1 MRKPATNMRKLSSVI
16 KKIVSNPKISD
27 KLENLKIIE
36 IWNEILGNNL
46 QKYIIDSKVYN
57 RKLLVKIKSS
67 TLRNELGFK
76 KTDLINQINKR
87 FGKKIIDEIILK

>member
-1 MRKPATNMRKLSSVI
+1 MRKLSSVI

-36 IWNEILGNNL
+36 IWNEIMGNNL

>member
-46 QKYIIDSKVYN
+46 QKYIIDSKVYK

-76 KTDLINQINKR
+76 KTDLINQINKK

>member
-1 MRKPATNMRKLSSVI
+1 MRKLSSVI

-87 FGKKIIDEIILK
+87 FGKKIID

>member
-1 MRKPATNMRKLSSVI
+1 MRRLSSVI

>member
-1 MRKPATNMRKLSSVI
+1 MRKLSSVI

-67 TLRNELGFK
+67 TLRNELLFK
-76 KTDLINQINKR
+76 KS
-87 FGKKIIDEIILK
+87 KIILEINNKFGSNIIDDIIFK

>member
-1 MRKPATNMRKLSSVI
+1 MRKLSSVI

-36 IWNEILGNNL
+36 IWNEILGDNL

>member
-1 MRKPATNMRKLSSVI
+1 MRKLSSVI

-46 QKYIIDSKVYN
+46 QKYIIDSKIYN

>member
-1 MRKPATNMRKLSSVI
+1 MRKLSSVI

-57 RKLLVKIKSS
+57 RKLLVKVKSS

>member
-1 MRKPATNMRKLSSVI
+1 MRKLSSVI

-87 FGKKIIDEIILK
+87 FGKKIIDEIILR

>member
-1 MRKPATNMRKLSSVI
+1 MRKLSSVI
-16 KKIVSNPKISD
+16 KKIVSNPKISN

>member
-1 MRKPATNMRKLSSVI
+1 MRKLSSVI

-67 TLRNELGFK
+67 TLRNELGYK
-76 KTDLINQINKR
+76 KTELINQ
-87 FGKKIIDEIILK
+87 

>member
-1 MRKPATNMRKLSSVI
+1 MKKLSSVI

-67 TLRNELGFK
+67 TLRNELGYK
-76 KTDLINQINKR
+76 KTELINQINKR

>member
-1 MRKPATNMRKLSSVI
+1 MRKLSSVI

-36 IWNEILGNNL
+36 IWNEIMGNNL

-67 TLRNELGFK
+67 TLRNELGYK
-76 KTDLINQINKR
+76 KTELINQINKR

>member
-1 MRKPATNMRKLSSVI
+1 MRKSATNMRKLSSVI

>member
-1 MRKPATNMRKLSSVI
+1 VRKPATNMRKLSSVI

-27 KLENLKIIE
+27 KLENLRIIE

-57 RKLLVKIKSS
+57 RKLFVKIKSS

>member
-1 MRKPATNMRKLSSVI
+1 MRKLSSVI

-76 KTDLINQINKR
+76 KTDLKTQINKR

>member
-1 MRKPATNMRKLSSVI
+1 MRKLSSVI

-76 KTDLINQINKR
+76 KTDLKNQINKR

>member
-1 MRKPATNMRKLSSVI
+1 VRKPATNMRKLSSVI

-67 TLRNELGFK
+67 TLRNELGFQ

>member
-46 QKYIIDSKVYN
+46 QKYIIDSKIYN

>member
-1 MRKPATNMRKLSSVI
+1 MRKLSSVI

-46 QKYIIDSKVYN
+46 QKYIIDSKVYD

-67 TLRNELGFK
+67 TLRNELGYK
-76 KTDLINQINKR
+76 KTELINQINKR

>member
-1 MRKPATNMRKLSSVI
+1 MRKLSSVI

-76 KTDLINQINKR
+76 KTELINQINKR

>member
-1 MRKPATNMRKLSSVI
+1 MRKLSSVI

-67 TLRNELGFK
+67 ILRNELGYK
-76 KTDLINQINKR
+76 KTELINQINKR

>member
-1 MRKPATNMRKLSSVI
+1 MRKLSSVI

-46 QKYIIDSKVYN
+46 LKYIIDIKVYN

>member
-1 MRKPATNMRKLSSVI
+1 MRKLSSVI

>member
-1 MRKPATNMRKLSSVI
+1 MRKLSSVI

-46 QKYIIDSKVYN
+46 QKYIIDSKVYK

-76 KTDLINQINKR
+76 KTDLINQINKK

>member
-67 TLRNELGFK
+67 TLRNELGYK
-76 KTDLINQINKR
+76 KTELINQINKR

>member
-1 MRKPATNMRKLSSVI
+1 VRKPATNMRKLSSVI

>member
-1 MRKPATNMRKLSSVI
+1 MRKLSSVI

-67 TLRNELGFK
+67 TLRNELGYK
-76 KTDLINQINKR
+76 KTELINQINKR

>member
-1 MRKPATNMRKLSSVI
+1 MKKLSSVI

>member
-1 MRKPATNMRKLSSVI
+1 MKKLSSVI

-87 FGKKIIDEIILK
+87 FGKKIIDEIILR

>member
-1 MRKPATNMRKLSSVI
+1 MRKLSSVI

-67 TLRNELGFK
+67 TLRNELVFQ